1 MPNENLSAANDL
13 YLSAEEGAAE
23 AESAAAARKAVKK
36 FKAKKAVKVTAFL
49 AGGNLAFGHIFQ
61 FFQPFHFFQHLI
73 INFCKAL
80 RGLCCRA
87 CIRDKPG
94 AVGQFF

>member
-1 MPNENLSAANDL
+1 MPNENLSAVNDFH
-13 YLSAEEGAAE
+13 LSAEEGAAE
-23 AESAAAARKAVKK
+23 AESAAASKAVKNSK
-36 FKAKKAVKVTAFL
+36 LKKAVKVTAFFC
-49 AGGNLAFGHIFQ
+49 GGNLAFGHIFQ

-80 RGLCCRA
+80 RGLRCRA